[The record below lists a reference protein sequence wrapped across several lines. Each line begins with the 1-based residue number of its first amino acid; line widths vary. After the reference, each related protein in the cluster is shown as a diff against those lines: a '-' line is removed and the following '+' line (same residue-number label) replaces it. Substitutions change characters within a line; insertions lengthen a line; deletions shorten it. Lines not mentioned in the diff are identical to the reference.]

1 MSEKIPES
9 HQKLLKS
16 GDVFPK
22 IGTIMPNGRPQVHQ
36 IWCDYDGEYVRV
48 NTLKGRQ
55 KDRNLKE
62 RRLATL
68 LLVDPEDPYF
78 WMEIRGHVAE
88 RIENGEAEAHIDKL
102 AQKYL
107 GEEEFPGRQ
116 EGHVRVMYKI
126 EPDRVVTGGS
136 SE

>member
-1 MSEKIPES
+1 MSDRIPES
-9 HQKLLKS
+9 HKELLT
-16 GDVFPK
+16 GDVYAK
-22 IGTIMPNGRPQVHQ
+22 IGTIMPDGRPQVHQ
-36 IWCDYDGEYVRV
+36 VWCDYDGGYVRV

-55 KDRNLKE
+55 KDRNLRQ
-62 RRLATL
+62 RRYATVL
-68 LLVDPEDPYF
+68 LIDPDDPFF

-107 GEEEFPGRQ
+107 GEEEFPGRE

-136 SE
+136 RE